1 MTNELTFYVKNGT
14 VCLFVI
20 FICSFA
26 LVTVHF
32 PWKPEYSGV
41 SQDFVDKL
49 ILKHHVITHSSC
61 QKNFLGPFRIKELHH
76 RLFISMVQIF
86 GG

>member
-1 MTNELTFYVKNGT
+1 MIYVKNGT

-49 ILKHHVITHSSC
+49 ILKDHVITHSSC
-61 QKNFLGPFRIKELHH
+61 QKNSWVPFVLRNCITDFL
-76 RLFISMVQIF
+76 
-86 GG
+86 